1 MPEIVAAPGGAAR
14 ARTCARGARVRPSR
28 ILLPAEP
35 PVPTHRVALLALTSL
50 LGCGT
55 TGAGGTTT
63 TAPAPT
69 SSPAATTTPAAPA
82 APRRVARGGA
92 NLITNA
98 EIEAAPPDVN
108 NAYEIIE
115 RLRPTMLR
123 PRNLST
129 GGGGEG
135 SEYGIVAYVDDVRLP
150 TLDQLKTVMRGS
162 VREIRY
168 VSATDATTRWGTGH
182 SNGAILVVLKR

>member
-1 MPEIVAAPGGAAR
+1 M
-14 ARTCARGARVRPSR
+14 
-28 ILLPAEP
+28 
-35 PVPTHRVALLALTSL
+35 PTHRVALLALTSL

-55 TGAGGTTT
+55 TGAAGTTT
-63 TAPAPT
+63 TAPAPAA
-69 SSPAATTTPAAPA
+69 SPATTATAAAPATTA

-98 EIEAAPPDVN
+98 EVEAAPPDVN

-150 TLDQLKTVMRGS
+150 ALDQLKTVMRGS

-168 VSATDATTRWGTGH
+168 ISATDATTRWGTGH
-182 SNGAILVVLKR
+182 SNGAILVLLKR